1 MYQSVCC
8 RGSGVA
14 GGEMEV
20 KQGGSDFQSKG
31 CSVYRSSSPLDVTC
45 EGFLS
50 SAP

>member
-31 CSVYRSSSPLDVTC
+31 CSVYRSSSLDV
-45 EGFLS
+45 S
-50 SAP
+50 PARVS